1 MHKFIIKISFI
12 HSSSYNLTN
21 HMLGIS
27 AVVEDSKLAKG
38 AGSDSI
44 LANGAPSTPF
54 TSLSSSATSTTFL
67 VLGSSTQV
75 TFSSSLVKFS
85 LSCNSMVLS
94 VDSRTVVSFCSSVMS
109 AVLSAVSS
117 SIMVSSFSCSLFWS
131 TIVNDIGGSFFLL
144 LCFGF
149 LFNYIGFWILN

>member
-44 LANGAPSTPF
+44 LANGAPTKSF
-54 TSLSSSATSTTFL
+54 TSSSSTTL
-67 VLGSSTQV
+67 LGSSTQV
-75 TFSSSLVKFS
+75 ARTSESLDS

-94 VDSRTVVSFCSSVMS
+94 DSRTVSFCSSVMS
-109 AVLSAVSS
+109 AVFSAVSS
-117 SIMVSSFSCSLFWS
+117 SIMVSSLSGSL
-131 TIVNDIGGSFFLL
+131 
-144 LCFGF
+144 
-149 LFNYIGFWILN
+149 YKK